1 MLRLCII
8 IIIILFQNHNNTRIN
23 MRPRNSRDYPAPRK
37 SVEEPASRA
46 AAGCRLGPE
55 TGTIHCPQRRNWT
68 GSSRTEAARGT
79 IIVGVLV
86 VEVEVMVVIIVEVEV
101 GVVIIVGVG
110 VSCHILSD

>member
-1 MLRLCII
+1 
-8 IIIILFQNHNNTRIN
+8 

-55 TGTIHCPQRRNWT
+55 TGTIHYPQRRDWT
-68 GSSRTEAARGT
+68 GSSSTEAVRGT

-86 VEVEVMVVIIVEVEV
+86 VEVEVMVVIVVEVEV
-101 GVVIIVGVG
+101 VITVGVG
-110 VSCHILSD
+110 VSCHILSE